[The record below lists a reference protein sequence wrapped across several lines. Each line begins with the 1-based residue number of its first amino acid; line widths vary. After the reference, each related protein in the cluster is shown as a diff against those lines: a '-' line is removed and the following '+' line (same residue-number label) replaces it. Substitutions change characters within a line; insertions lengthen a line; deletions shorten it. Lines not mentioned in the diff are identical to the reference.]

1 MNLPSTTIPSSAE
14 PSATPAP
21 SRFVRVGCLV
31 DCISRDAGGLQTSV
45 RRLMQLLQNDRTELA
60 VFSVLD
66 KHTEADAAAW
76 SPVNINVERGVGPR
90 ILGFAPFLGEA
101 LEKYDPDILNTHG
114 LWTYT
119 SVVSSQW
126 QKKTGKPVIIH
137 PHGMLD
143 PWALKNS
150 GWKKQIA
157 LLAFERSHLR
167 NAACIRALCESEKA
181 SIRKLGLN
189 NPVCVIPNGID
200 IPEGGFAPAKPPTW
214 GRKHKLLYLG
224 RIHPKK
230 GLPELIKAW
239 ARLQGQSGMEDWQLQ
254 IAGWDQGGHEHAL
267 QSQASKAGLS
277 WREIPPNSEST
288 ESDAPLVF
296 TGSRFG
302 QAKDAIYAGCDAFIL
317 PSVSEGL
324 PMVVLEAWAHAKP
337 ALITPMCNL
346 PEGPA
351 AGAALEIEPKAE
363 SIAQGILELV
373 RMSPERRAEIGHRGL
388 DLVRQ
393 RFTWTT
399 IASQLA
405 EVNDWLLHGGERP
418 AHVHL

>member
-1 MNLPSTTIPSSAE
+1 MKVAF
-14 PSATPAP
+14 ATDSL
-21 SRFVRVGCLV
+21 SRN
-31 DCISRDAGGLQTSV
+31 AGGLLEAC
-45 RRLMQLLQNDRTELA
+45 RRPAQELLRLGQSTAAFGFTD
-60 VFSVLD
+60 D
-66 KHTEADAAAW
+66 HTDADLPLW
-76 SPVNINVERGVGPR
+76 SPVEVKQLPR
-90 ILGFAPFLGEA
+90 IKAQLLRGTAPLVKA
-101 LEKYDPDILNTHG
+101 LNLFQPGVLHSHG
-114 LWTYT
+114 LWT
-119 SVVSSQW
+119 
-126 QKKTGKPVIIH
+126 VISRAAWAWSRQRSPSRPEVIH

-157 LLAFERSHLR
+157 LLAFERRHLR
-167 NAACIRALCESEKA
+167 SAACIRALCESEKA

-254 IAGWDQGGHEHAL
+254 IAGWDQGGHEHVL

-277 WREIPPNSEST
+277 WHEIPPNSEST

-324 PMVVLEAWAHAKP
+324 PMVVLEAWANAKP
-337 ALITPMCNL
+337 VVITPMCNL

-373 RMSPERRAEIGHRGL
+373 RMSPERRAGIGQRGL

-393 RFTWTT
+393 RFAWTT